1 LVAGRHSGLVFRQ
14 PGRSVGI
21 EVDIY
26 TDTDD
31 RQMRFPMSVIPTYVI
46 LAKFYQHLMLVA
58 VILGM
63 LQFMG
68 YPLSIYFVQLPY
80 FMFATLVLLVACA
93 LVTSTLSTIVRDVQM
108 IVHSFMR
115 ILLYLTPILY
125 SVSDSSDR
133 VPEFVKLIMKVNPL
147 YYIVKGYRAAL
158 LGTSWYGIEHLGYT
172 VYFWLV
178 IGLVLIIGS
187 ALHLKFRDRFV
198 DYL

>member
-1 LVAGRHSGLVFRQ
+1 VEGVRYLPWLLAGIAVWFFVNQAVLLGSK
-14 PGRSVGI
+14 S
-21 EVDIY
+21 IY
-26 TDTDD
+26 T
-31 RQMRFPMSVIPTYVI
+31 RIRMIAKMRFPMSVIPTYVI

-147 YYIVKGYRAAL
+147 WKG
-158 LGTSWYGIEHLGYT
+158 
-172 VYFWLV
+172 
-178 IGLVLIIGS
+178 IG
-187 ALHLKFRDRFV
+187 RRF
-198 DYL
+198 